1 MQPNDITFYQ
11 RFEADILAG
20 RKTITIRD
28 KSESHFKAGDILR
41 VGRFED
47 NQYFCTI
54 EVLSM
59 SPIMLDNLTEQHAAQ
74 ENMGLEELKEVIRA
88 IYPSEERFYLI
99 EFKMI
104 YCNQEVNFERWR
116 DRFATA
122 IHPIYKKDELGN
134 YNYELTLTFIEYDG
148 KKYGISAKHG
158 FIGNKQDKFY
168 IPNNDGTFINISL
181 REDDIFLCDNLDLA
195 IIKVDSIR
203 FEDIYFFKFNSDLIS
218 DLSDKWIVWEGFPAK
233 YIEKSFKHIHSSKES
248 SLPDKFCETKK
259 NGKFNFARSTSINLD
274 IVKLLEHRIICK
286 RLQNDLRF
294 KNKHPEDF
302 KLDGMSGGPI
312 LVYGNMKG
320 MKATL
325 LELPIF
331 IGMGIEYYK
340 KENKQKGYTKG
351 SIVGIYVTEII
362 KELQKNMTQKFEMAD
377 RFNPS
382 AVEQALYQHWEESG
396 YFKPSENENA
406 PSYCIAI
413 PPPNV
418 TGSLHMGHAFQQ
430 TLMDTLIRFNRM
442 EGHNTLWQAG
452 TDHAGIATQMVVER
466 KIAAEEGKT
475 RHDYGREAFIN
486 KIWDWKAYSGG
497 TISQQMRRLGNSID
511 WERERFTMDDG
522 LSNAVKEVFVRLHE
536 EGLIYRGKRLVNWD
550 PKLHTA
556 ISDLEVENKESK
568 GSLWHFRYPLANG
581 AKTADGKDY
590 LVVATTRPETML
602 GDTAVAVHPED
613 ERYQSLIGKTVVLPL
628 ANREI
633 PIIADEYVDREFGTG
648 VVKITPAHDFN
659 DYEVGKRHSLPMV
672 NVLTLN
678 ADICDE
684 AEIIGTDGKPLAGY
698 EAIIPADFRG
708 LERFAAR
715 KKIVADFEALGLL
728 DEIKPHDLKVPYGDR
743 GGVPIEP
750 MLTDQWYV
758 SVKPLADVAIKAVE
772 DGEIQFVPK
781 QYENLYFSW
790 MRDIQD
796 WCISR
801 QLWWGH
807 RIPAWYDAEGNVY
820 VARNEEEVRSKYNLD
835 SAVELKQDEDVLD
848 TWFSSGL
855 WTFSTLGWPEQT
867 KELKMFHPTDVL
879 ITGFDII
886 FFWVAR
892 MIMFT
897 MHFVKDEN
905 GKPQVPFKTVYV
917 TGLIRDE
924 QGQKM
929 SKSKGN
935 VLDPIDMIDGI
946 SLDDLLEKRTGNMMQ
961 PQLAEKIAKATRKEF
976 AEGIAAHGTD
986 ALRFTLAALASNGR
1000 DINWDMKRL
1009 EGYRNFCNKLWNASR
1024 FVLTNEKLDLSE
1036 GEIEFSLADRW
1047 IQSEFNRTVE
1057 TFRNSLSQYRFDL
1070 CANAIYEFTW
1080 NQFCDWYLE
1089 LTKPVFA
1096 NGNAAQIRAASQ
1108 TLIHVLEKLLRLAH
1122 PLIPFITEEI
1132 WQKVKGFVGITA
1144 DSIMLQPFPQVE
1156 ENGFD
1161 PEAEAE
1167 IEWLKEVIV
1176 AVRNIRAESNI
1187 APSKGLD
1194 LLFRNLSAENAKI
1207 LEKQT
1212 ALLKAMAKLDNVQ
1225 VLAANETAPLAVA
1238 KLVGN
1243 AELLVPMAGFINKE
1257 AELTRLTKEIEK
1269 YQNEVK
1275 RIENKL
1281 SNEAFVAKAPEAVI
1295 AKEREKQ
1302 AEYQS
1307 GLEKIQE
1314 QYKAIE
1320 AL

>member
-1 MQPNDITFYQ
+1 
-11 RFEADILAG
+11 
-20 RKTITIRD
+20 
-28 KSESHFKAGDILR
+28 
-41 VGRFED
+41 
-47 NQYFCTI
+47 
-54 EVLSM
+54 
-59 SPIMLDNLTEQHAAQ
+59 
-74 ENMGLEELKEVIRA
+74 
-88 IYPSEERFYLI
+88 
-99 EFKMI
+99 
-104 YCNQEVNFERWR
+104 
-116 DRFATA
+116 
-122 IHPIYKKDELGN
+122 
-134 YNYELTLTFIEYDG
+134 
-148 KKYGISAKHG
+148 
-158 FIGNKQDKFY
+158 
-168 IPNNDGTFINISL
+168 
-181 REDDIFLCDNLDLA
+181 
-195 IIKVDSIR
+195 
-203 FEDIYFFKFNSDLIS
+203 
-218 DLSDKWIVWEGFPAK
+218 
-233 YIEKSFKHIHSSKES
+233 
-248 SLPDKFCETKK
+248 
-259 NGKFNFARSTSINLD
+259 
-274 IVKLLEHRIICK
+274 
-286 RLQNDLRF
+286 
-294 KNKHPEDF
+294 
-302 KLDGMSGGPI
+302 
-312 LVYGNMKG
+312 
-320 MKATL
+320 
-325 LELPIF
+325 
-331 IGMGIEYYK
+331 
-340 KENKQKGYTKG
+340 
-351 SIVGIYVTEII
+351 
-362 KELQKNMTQKFEMAD
+362 MTQNLQMAD
-377 RFNPS
+377 RFDSS
-382 AVEQALYQHWEESG
+382 AVEQALYKHWEEQG
-396 YFKPSENENA
+396 YFKPTENPSL

-442 EGHNTLWQAG
+442 EGNNTLWQTG

-511 WERERFTMDDG
+511 WDREHFTMDEG

-590 LVVATTRPETML
+590 LVVATTRPETVL

-633 PIIADEYVDREFGTG
+633 PIVADEYVDREFGTG

-659 DYEVGKRHSLPMV
+659 DYEVGKRHGLPMV
-672 NVLTLN
+672 NVMTMN
-678 ADICDE
+678 ADIRAE
-684 AEIIGTDGKPLAGY
+684 AEIIGTDGKPLTTY
-698 EAIIPADFRG
+698 EAKIPADYQG

-715 KKIVADFEALGLL
+715 KKVVADFEALGLL

-758 SVKPLADVAIKAVE
+758 SVKPLAEVATKAVE

-807 RIPAWYDAEGNVY
+807 RIPAWYDEAGNVY
-820 VARNEEEVRSKYNLD
+820 VARSEEEVRQKHNLPAD
-835 SAVELKQDEDVLD
+835 LALRQDEDVLD

-946 SLDDLLEKRTGNMMQ
+946 SLEDLLEKRTGNMMQ

-976 AEGIAAHGTD
+976 ENGIAAHGTD

-1024 FVLTNEKLDLSE
+1024 FVLTNDKLDLSA
-1036 GEIEFSLADRW
+1036 GEVEYSLADRW
-1047 IQSEFNRTVE
+1047 IESKFNRTVGE
-1057 TFRNSLSQYRFDL
+1057 FREALSQYRFDL
-1070 CANAIYEFTW
+1070 AANAIYDFTW
-1080 NQFCDWYLE
+1080 NEFCDWYLE

-1096 NGNAAQIRAASQ
+1096 NGTEAQKRGASQ
-1108 TLIHVLEKLLRLAH
+1108 TLVRVLEKLLRLAH
-1122 PLIPFITEEI
+1122 PIMPFITEEI
-1132 WQKVKGFVGITA
+1132 WQKVKGFAGIDA
-1144 DSIMLQPFPQVE
+1144 DTIMLQPFPKVVKSE
-1156 ENGFD
+1156 LDES
-1161 PEAEAE
+1161 AEMQ
-1167 IEWLKEVIV
+1167 IGWIKELII

-1187 APSKGLD
+1187 APSKGLEF
-1194 LLFRNLSAENAKI
+1194 LVRNVSDEQRKILAENDR
-1207 LEKQT
+1207 
-1212 ALLKAMAKLDNVQ
+1212 LLKAMAKLDSVQ
-1225 VLAANETAPLAVA
+1225 VLSADENAPLSVA

-1243 AELLVPMAGFINKE
+1243 VEVLIPMAGFINKE
-1257 AELTRLTKEIEK
+1257 AELARLTKEIEK
-1269 YQNEVK
+1269 MRGEIT

-1281 SNEAFVAKAPEAVI
+1281 GNEAFVAKAPEAVI
-1295 AKEREKQ
+1295 AKEREKMQ
-1302 AEYQS
+1302 EYQN
-1307 GLEKIQE
+1307 GLEKLQT
-1314 QYKAIE
+1314 QYQAIE
-1320 AL
+1320 NL

>member
-1 MQPNDITFYQ
+1 MT
-11 RFEADILAG
+11 
-20 RKTITIRD
+20 
-28 KSESHFKAGDILR
+28 
-41 VGRFED
+41 
-47 NQYFCTI
+47 
-54 EVLSM
+54 
-59 SPIMLDNLTEQHAAQ
+59 
-74 ENMGLEELKEVIRA
+74 
-88 IYPSEERFYLI
+88 
-99 EFKMI
+99 
-104 YCNQEVNFERWR
+104 
-116 DRFATA
+116 
-122 IHPIYKKDELGN
+122 
-134 YNYELTLTFIEYDG
+134 
-148 KKYGISAKHG
+148 
-158 FIGNKQDKFY
+158 KQF
-168 IPNNDGTFINISL
+168 TM
-181 REDDIFLCDNLDLA
+181 E
-195 IIKVDSIR
+195 
-203 FEDIYFFKFNSDLIS
+203 
-218 DLSDKWIVWEGFPAK
+218 
-233 YIEKSFKHIHSSKES
+233 
-248 SLPDKFCETKK
+248 
-259 NGKFNFARSTSINLD
+259 
-274 IVKLLEHRIICK
+274 
-286 RLQNDLRF
+286 
-294 KNKHPEDF
+294 
-302 KLDGMSGGPI
+302 
-312 LVYGNMKG
+312 
-320 MKATL
+320 
-325 LELPIF
+325 
-331 IGMGIEYYK
+331 
-340 KENKQKGYTKG
+340 
-351 SIVGIYVTEII
+351 
-362 KELQKNMTQKFEMAD
+362 D

-382 AVEQALYQHWEESG
+382 AVEQALYQHWESQG
-396 YFKPSENENA
+396 YFKPSEDINA

-442 EGHNTLWQAG
+442 EGNNTLWQTG

-511 WERERFTMDDG
+511 WDRERFTMDEG

-581 AKTADGKDY
+581 AKTADGLDY

-613 ERYQSLIGKTVVLPL
+613 ERYQALIGKSVILPL

-659 DYEVGKRHSLPMV
+659 DYEVGKRHGLPMV
-672 NVLTLN
+672 NVMTLN
-678 ADICDE
+678 ADIRAE
-684 AEIIGTDGKPLAGY
+684 AEIIGTDGKPLSDYTAP
-698 EAIIPADFRG
+698 IPADYQG

-728 DEIKPHDLKVPYGDR
+728 DQIKPHDLKVPYGDR

-758 SVKPLADVAIKAVE
+758 SVKPLAEVATKAVE

-807 RIPAWYDAEGNVY
+807 RIPAWYDEQGNVY
-820 VARNEEEVRSKYNLD
+820 VARDEAEVCAKHNLPAD
-835 SAVELKQDEDVLD
+835 LPLKQDEDVLD

-897 MHFVKDEN
+897 MHFIKDEN

-976 AEGIAAHGTD
+976 AEGIVAHGTD
-986 ALRFTLAALASNGR
+986 ALRFTLTALASNGR

-1024 FVLTNEKLDLSE
+1024 YVLTNDKLDLSE
-1036 GEIEFSLADRW
+1036 GDVEFSLADRW
-1047 IQSEFNRTVE
+1047 IESQFNRTVE
-1057 TFRNSLSQYRFDL
+1057 TFRTALSQYRFDL
-1070 CANAIYEFTW
+1070 VANAIYEFTW
-1080 NQFCDWYLE
+1080 DQFCDWYLE
-1089 LTKPVFA
+1089 LTKPIFFKGTDVQRR
-1096 NGNAAQIRAASQ
+1096 GASR
-1108 TLIHVLEKLLRLAH
+1108 TLVNVLEKLLRLIH
-1122 PLIPFITEEI
+1122 PVMPFITEEI
-1132 WQKVKGFVGITA
+1132 WQKVKGFVGIEA
-1144 DSIMLQPFPQVE
+1144 DTIMLQKFPQ
-1156 ENGFD
+1156 FD
-1161 PEAEAE
+1161 PLAIDETAESQ
-1167 IEWLKEVIV
+1167 INFIKEVIV

-1194 LLFRNLSAENAKI
+1194 LIARNFSADEVSILNAN
-1207 LEKQT
+1207 EV
-1212 ALLKAMAKLDNVQ
+1212 LLKSMAKLDSVK
-1225 VLAANETAPLAVA
+1225 VLENGENAPLSVA
-1238 KLVGN
+1238 KLVANG
-1243 AELLVPMAGFINKE
+1243 EILIPMAGFINKE
-1257 AELTRLTKEIEK
+1257 AELARLTKEMDK
-1269 YQNEVK
+1269 LKGEVA
-1275 RIENKL
+1275 RIEGKL
-1281 SNEAFVAKAPEAVI
+1281 SNEAFVAKAPEQVI
-1295 AKEREKQ
+1295 AKEREKMQ
-1302 AEYQS
+1302 EYLS
-1307 GLEKIQE
+1307 GLEKLQVQYQE
-1314 QYKAIE
+1314 IE